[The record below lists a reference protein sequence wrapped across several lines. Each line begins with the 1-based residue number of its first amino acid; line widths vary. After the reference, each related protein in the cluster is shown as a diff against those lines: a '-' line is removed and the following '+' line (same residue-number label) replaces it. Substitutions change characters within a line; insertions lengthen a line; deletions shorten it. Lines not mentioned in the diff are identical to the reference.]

1 MAVLTRHTL
10 QIGVDERAEIFKY
23 TFAAQ
28 WTITVEPS
36 THHIVVFTE
45 CLVLV
50 QSIIIIT
57 NA

>member
-10 QIGVDERAEIFKY
+10 QIGVDERAEIS
-23 TFAAQ
+23 FAAQ

-45 CLVLV
+45 YLVLV

-57 NA
+57 YA